1 MIKRYKCFDL
11 KTIHYQFTLSE
22 VDALVNNKS
31 VKQRRL

>member
-11 KTIHYQFTLSE
+11 KTIHYQFTLSK
-22 VDALVNNKS
+22 VDAVVNNKS